1 MSVVIDLP
9 PDVEAA
15 LRQSASNLNQAA
27 KEALLIEMYRE
38 GRLLHSQFAAALGL
52 SRDQAN
58 ALLKQHCVH
67 EDLPTPDEFRQQLA
81 SIGLGNPA
89 P

>member
-1 MSVVIDLP
+1 MSLVIDLP

-15 LRQSASNLNQAA
+15 LRQSTANPNQAA

-38 GRLLHSQFAAALGL
+38 GHLLHSQFANALGL

-58 ALLKQHCVH
+58 SLLKRHHVN
-67 EDLPTPDEFRQQLA
+67 EDLPTLEEFREQLGA
-81 SIGLGNPA
+81 IGLGNLA